1 MKRFCLVLD
10 LKDDIDAIAAYEA
23 HHRNVWPE
31 IIESIKQSGIE
42 YMTIYRVSNRLVML
56 LETTDD
62 FSFERKATLDSKNPK
77 VQEWE
82 ELMNNYQQKLPGT
95 KAGEKWQLTNEIFSL

>member
-10 LKDDIDAIAAYEA
+10 LKDDADAIAAYEA
-23 HHRNVWPE
+23 YHRNVWPE

-42 YMTIYRVSNRLVML
+42 QMTIYRVSNRLVML

-82 ELMNNYQQKLPGT
+82 ELMNNYQQTLPGT

>member
-10 LKDDIDAIAAYEA
+10 LKDDADAIAAYEA

-42 YMTIYRVSNRLVML
+42 HMTIYRVSNRLVML

-62 FSFERKATLDSKNPK
+62 FSFERKAALDRTNPK

-82 ELMNNYQQKLPGT
+82 ELMNNYQQTLPGT

>member
-10 LKDDIDAIAAYEA
+10 LKDDADAIAAYEA
-23 HHRNVWPE
+23 YHRNVWPE

-42 YMTIYRVSNRLVML
+42 HMRIYRVSNRLVML

-62 FSFERKATLDSKNPK
+62 FSFERKAALDRTNPK

-82 ELMNNYQQKLPGT
+82 ELMNNYQQTLPGR
-95 KAGEKWQLTNEIFSL
+95 KPGEKWQLTNEIFSL